1 MGEFDLIASLRQRLG
16 APRPPLLLGLGDD
29 AAITEPAGVTATSV
43 DAIVEGVHF
52 RRETAPP
59 EAVGRKALA
68 TALSDLAAMGAA
80 PGEAYIVL
88 GVPPNL
94 DQDGCLRLLQ
104 GIEDV
109 ASRTATTLAGGDVTR
124 SAVLFVAMTVVGHAS
139 TARELVTRG
148 GAAPGDLV
156 AVTGELGGGA
166 AGLRLLEGLGPSG
179 LSEQTAEALRSRQL
193 DPQPR
198 LAEGRALAG
207 SGATAMI
214 DISDGLGADAGHIAE
229 ESGLRLEIDL
239 DSLPL
244 AAGLREVAES
254 GGEDPLELA
263 TGGGEDYELLACL
276 PAGSIESARVAV
288 AEAGGILTA
297 IGRCVPGQGVKLSAA
312 SGRELPVRGYDQ
324 LS

>member
-1 MGEFDLIASLRQRLG
+1 
-16 APRPPLLLGLGDD
+16 
-29 AAITEPAGVTATSV
+29 
-43 DAIVEGVHF
+43 
-52 RRETAPP
+52 
-59 EAVGRKALA
+59 
-68 TALSDLAAMGAA
+68 
-80 PGEAYIVL
+80 
-88 GVPPNL
+88 
-94 DQDGCLRLLQ
+94 
-104 GIEDV
+104 V
-109 ASRTATTLAGGDVTR
+109 A
-124 SAVLFVAMTVVGHAS
+124 
-139 TARELVTRG
+139 
-148 GAAPGDLV
+148 
-156 AVTGELGGGA
+156 
-166 AGLRLLEGLGPSG
+166 PSG

-214 DISDGLGADAGHIAE
+214 DVSDGLGADGGHIAE
-229 ESGLRLEIDL
+229 ESGVRLEIDL

-263 TGGGEDYELLACL
+263 TSAGEDYELLACL
-276 PAGSIESARVAV
+276 PEASIDSARAAV
-288 AEAGGILTA
+288 AEAGGTLSA